1 MELWLAG
8 LLAAVFGLVAGVDYI
23 FRIFGRTIF
32 GWRKTAPT
40 HPRAATWLVWAVMGL
55 ILASAYSSSGARET
69 AWSAWAMA
77 VEFVVVAVLAIIY
90 DSRTRRL
97 KPVGLWSYA
106 IKDIDATEW
115 KCMGGAAVAGILWL
129 ASGEPLLA
137 LFGSYAVDLF
147 AALPTLRQ
155 AFRRPLEEPT
165 SAWLLTVVGNGF
177 NLLAVP
183 EWRLAS
189 LDSFA
194 IWSYPVYMLAINGLI
209 LIFLMRH
216 IRLSKASS

>member
-106 IKDIDATEW
+106 IKDIDATEFFICHCDHPFDVLFLAYIGTH
-115 KCMGGAAVAGILWL
+115 KFSPYTELRNHFLSRLQAGFRIEIRDNNVCALARITPRVGTADAIARAGDHCGAIQQT
-129 ASGEPLLA
+129 PLC
-137 LFGSYAVDLF
+137 
-147 AALPTLRQ
+147 R
-155 AFRRPLEEPT
+155 
-165 SAWLLTVVGNGF
+165 
-177 NLLAVP
+177 
-183 EWRLAS
+183 
-189 LDSFA
+189 
-194 IWSYPVYMLAINGLI
+194 
-209 LIFLMRH
+209 
-216 IRLSKASS
+216 